1 MTYWLLCS
9 VCAALCVQCQKEDGT
24 LAMDI
29 KVKGTVIDATTNLP
43 IPFARVALMENDFS
57 QGMFATTTTVKKVDT
72 ADAQGNFE
80 FKHPRLPKCTYDL
93 NARATNY
100 IEKNEEVEVKQPTLF
115 TKKTQLNLTPKA
127 WIKVHVKQTSPYDP
141 NNAYSAVV
149 DGVTTPGGGGSFPII
164 DRTFVI
170 NKEYPGNSKVD
181 IRASLYVNSTRIKTF
196 QVPVTTVAF
205 DTVFVYVEF

>member
-1 MTYWLLCS
+1 
-9 VCAALCVQCQKEDGT
+9 VQCQKEDGT

-43 IPFARVALMENDFS
+43 IPFARVALFDSDHSGGFLS
-57 QGMFATTTTVKKVDT
+57 TTTSIATKDT

-80 FKHPRLPKCTYDL
+80 FKHPRKARHSYNL

-100 IEKNEEVEVKQPTLF
+100 IEKNEDVLVQEPTLF

-141 NNAYSAVV
+141 NNGYEAVV
-149 DGVTTPGGGGSFPII
+149 DGSIVQGGGSSPII
-164 DRTFVI
+164 DKTFVLGR
-170 NKEYPGNSKVD
+170 EYPGNSKVD
-181 IRASLYVNSTRIKTF
+181 IRASLYINSTRIKTF

-205 DTVFVYVEF
+205 DTVFVYVEL